1 MRPDSF
7 RLRLYIVYLLT
18 YRKNDDDD
26 DDDDNNNNNNNNNN
40 NCSGCPVFDNLYSP
54 QSGREKRKEENIIT
68 TELNLTITIYTLQ
81 SVHANQQN
89 EVLQNILSH
98 RR

>member
-26 DDDDNNNNNNNNNN
+26 DDDDDNNNNNN

-54 QSGREKRKEENIIT
+54 QSGREKKKEKKNIIT
-68 TELNLTITIYTLQ
+68 T
-81 SVHANQQN
+81 
-89 EVLQNILSH
+89 
-98 RR
+98 